1 MTSVFDSIDSTVF
14 RSYCFWCAVLV
25 IKMLVM
31 SVLTGMKRHAKKV
44 GLALPLIFLICSHTK
59 SVDFV
64 LQAFANPEDAKTS
77 KGKVVTNDPDVER
90 VRRAHLN
97 DLENIPLFF
106 AIGFLY
112 ILTGPSVSLAVN
124 LFRLIGISRIVH
136 TLVYAVVVIPQPAR
150 GLAWMGAYLP
160 TWYMAVKVLLAFI

>member
-31 SVLTGMKRHAKKV
+31 SVLTGMKRHAKK
-44 GLALPLIFLICSHTK
+44 
-59 SVDFV
+59 
-64 LQAFANPEDAKTS
+64 AFANPEDAKTS

>member
-14 RSYCFWCAVLV
+14 QSYCFWCAALV

-31 SVLTGMKRHAKKV
+31 SVLTGLKRHAKK
-44 GLALPLIFLICSHTK
+44 
-59 SVDFV
+59 
-64 LQAFANPEDAKTS
+64 AFANPEDAKVN
-77 KGKVVTNDPDVER
+77 KVKVVTNDPDVER

-112 ILTGPSVSLAVN
+112 ILTGPSATLAVN
-124 LFRLIGISRIVH
+124 LFRIVGISRIVH

-150 GLAWMGAYLP
+150 GLAWMGAYFP